1 MAIGIKICS
10 LLSDL
15 LVVLLVVAV
24 TLERG
29 ACSSFNRS
37 SFPDGFIFGTSS
49 SSYQS
54 EGAAMEGGKGPSIWD
69 TFTHAHSDG
78 SLSEGINKEVV
89 EFYNNLINELI
100 SNGLQPLVTIFHW
113 DLPQA
118 LEDKYGGFLSNR
130 IIEDYVDYAEVCFKE
145 FGDRVKH
152 WITFNEP
159 WSFCSFG
166 YASGTSA
173 PGRCSPWAGN
183 CTAGDSGREPYTVC
197 HNQLLAHASAV
208 KVYKNKYQGTQKGKI
223 GITLVSHWFIPY
235 SDSKPDQDAAQRSLD
250 FMYGWFMDPLTR
262 GDYPFSMKAIV
273 GNRLPKFTEQQSELI
288 KGSYDF
294 IGLNYYTTNYAYSV
308 PPSNGLHTSYTTD
321 SQANTT
327 GVRNG
332 IPLGPQAASAWLYI
346 YPPGIRDLL
355 LYTKTRYDNPVIYIT
370 ENGVD
375 EFNIPSLPLKLA
387 LKDDIRVS
395 FHQKHILNIYKAIRE
410 GVNLKGYFVWSF
422 MDDFEWGGG
431 YIYRFGLVFVDY
443 NDGLKRCRKKSARWF
458 HRFLNK

>member
-327 GVRNG
+327 G
-332 IPLGPQAASAWLYI
+332 S
-346 YPPGIRDLL
+346 
-355 LYTKTRYDNPVIYIT
+355 
-370 ENGVD
+370 
-375 EFNIPSLPLKLA
+375 FSLA
-387 LKDDIRVS
+387 LYLSAGNSGSFAVHKDQIRQPS
-395 FHQKHILNIYKAIRE
+395 HLHYRE
-410 GVNLKGYFVWSF
+410 
-422 MDDFEWGGG
+422 
-431 YIYRFGLVFVDY
+431 
-443 NDGLKRCRKKSARWF
+443 RC
-458 HRFLNK
+458 